1 MNKYFY
7 PLIENPYRKSDISEA
22 LKVLKSRRLTIG
34 PVTDKFQNSF
44 TKKLGSKFS
53 LMVNS
58 GSSANLLA
66 LQCLINPYRKKRLK
80 PGDEVLIPSLCW
92 STSLWPIIQSG
103 LKPKFVDID
112 LDSLNINLNDL
123 KKKISKKTKAILI
136 VHVLGNCVDMSE
148 LMRVVK
154 KHNLILIEDTCESL
168 GTKYKNKYLGT
179 FGDFSSFSFYSSHQI
194 SSGEGGMICC
204 KNNDDHEIIKSL
216 RAHGWSRG
224 LKNEKKIAATNKHLD
239 SRFIFYNSGFNLRST
254 DIAASIGL
262 NQFKDIDQFIK
273 KRSINRDKI
282 LKMFKKKIKMMKYLS
297 FIDANNHV
305 KASWFGIPILLS
317 KKINRNKFLKKI
329 EKLGVET
336 RPIISGNF
344 LKQPSI
350 KKYKLNKKSNFKNS
364 DIVNNHGFFIGLP
377 TSTISDKNIKKLVGA
392 FEKSL

>member
-7 PLIENPYRKSDISEA
+7 PLIENPYRKSDIKEA

-148 LMRVVK
+148 LMRIVK

-224 LKNEKKIAATNKHLD
+224 LKNEKKIAAANKHLD

-317 KKINRNKFLKKI
+317 KKINRNKFLNKI

-377 TSTISDKNIKKLVGA
+377 TSAISDKNIKKLVGA

>member
-1 MNKYFY
+1 MNKFFY

-22 LKVLKSRRLTIG
+22 LKALKSRRLTIG

-123 KKKISKKTKAILI
+123 KKKISKKTKAILV
-136 VHVLGNCVDMSE
+136 VHVLGNCADMSE
-148 LMRVVK
+148 LMRIVK

-224 LKNEKKIAATNKHLD
+224 LKNEKKIAAANKHLD

-305 KASWFGIPILLS
+305 EASWFGIPILLS
-317 KKINRNKFLKKI
+317 KKINRNKFLSKI

-377 TSTISDKNIKKLVGA
+377 TSAISDKNIKKLVGA

>member
-224 LKNEKKIAATNKHLD
+224 LKNEKKIAAANKHLD

>member
-123 KKKISKKTKAILI
+123 KKKISKKTKAILV
-136 VHVLGNCVDMSE
+136 VHVLGNCADMSE
-148 LMRVVK
+148 LMRIVK

-305 KASWFGIPILLS
+305 EASWFGIPILLS
-317 KKINRNKFLKKI
+317 KKINRNKFLSKI

-377 TSTISDKNIKKLVGA
+377 TSAISDKNIKKLVGA